1 MVKKS
6 VIFDLDGTLIDSVP
20 DLCREIS
27 LFLNKHGRRA
37 LTESETVSI
46 IGNGAAMMLRGA
58 YKLTGE
64 AVGESEMP
72 VLLDAWVRQ
81 YADAEMSLTYAFP
94 RVPETL
100 ERLKTDGFKL
110 AVCTN
115 KPHEPTL
122 AILKKLDLEKYF
134 DVVLDA
140 DALPV
145 RKPRPELHDRYLN
158 YLIYISHSATLLR
171 QRTEKDIWQHLYEFP
186 LIETDHLFD
195 RKEATE
201 VLHTADFLTLD
212 FTHILSHQRLHARFF
227 CCR

>member
-58 YKLTGE
+58 YELTGE

-72 VLLDAWVRQ
+72 ALLDAWVRQ

-100 ERLKTDGFKL
+100 ERLKKDGFKL

-145 RKPRPELHDRYLN
+145 RKPRPEPLWEAVKRMGGTNDSAVMVGDSEADAAAARNAGFPVVLLTYG
-158 YLIYISHSATLLR
+158 YSHV
-171 QRTEKDIWQHLYEFP
+171 P
-186 LIETDHLFD
+186 FD
-195 RKEATE
+195 EIKPDAMIDDFGELPD
-201 VLHTADFLTLD
+201 VL
-212 FTHILSHQRLHARFF
+212 ARF
-227 CCR
+227 

>member
-1 MVKKS
+1 M
-6 VIFDLDGTLIDSVP
+6 IFDLDGTLIDSVP

-58 YKLTGE
+58 YGLTGE
-64 AVGESEMP
+64 PVGESEMP
-72 VLLDAWVRQ
+72 ALLDAWVRQ

-100 ERLKTDGFKL
+100 ERLKADGFKL

-122 AILKKLDLEKYF
+122 AILKKLDLAKYF
-134 DVVLDA
+134 DAVLDA

-145 RKPRPELHDRYLN
+145 RKPRPEPLWEAVKRMGGTNDSAVMVGDSEADAEAARNAGFPVVLLTYGYSHVPFDEIKPDA
-158 YLIYISHSATLLR
+158 LIDDFGELP
-171 QRTEKDIWQHLYEFP
+171 D
-186 LIETDHLFD
+186 
-195 RKEATE
+195 
-201 VLHTADFLTLD
+201 VLK
-212 FTHILSHQRLHARFF
+212 RF
-227 CCR
+227 

>member
-1 MVKKS
+1 MVKKY

-72 VLLDAWVRQ
+72 ALLDAWVRQ

-100 ERLKTDGFKL
+100 EKLKTDGFKL

-122 AILKKLDLEKYF
+122 AILKKLDLAKYF

-145 RKPRPELHDRYLN
+145 RKPRPEPLWEAVKRMGGTNDSAVMVGDSEADADAARNAGFPVVLLTYGYSHVPFDEIKPDA
-158 YLIYISHSATLLR
+158 LIDDFGELP
-171 QRTEKDIWQHLYEFP
+171 D
-186 LIETDHLFD
+186 
-195 RKEATE
+195 
-201 VLHTADFLTLD
+201 VLK
-212 FTHILSHQRLHARFF
+212 RL
-227 CCR
+227 

>member
-1 MVKKS
+1 MVKKY

-72 VLLDAWVRQ
+72 ALLDAWVRQ

-122 AILKKLDLEKYF
+122 AILKKLDLAKYF

-145 RKPRPELHDRYLN
+145 RKPRPEPLWEAVKRMGGTNDSAVMVGDSEADADAARNAGFPVVLLTYGYSHVPFDEIKPDA
-158 YLIYISHSATLLR
+158 LIDDFGELP
-171 QRTEKDIWQHLYEFP
+171 D
-186 LIETDHLFD
+186 
-195 RKEATE
+195 
-201 VLHTADFLTLD
+201 VLK
-212 FTHILSHQRLHARFF
+212 RL
-227 CCR
+227 

>member
-72 VLLDAWVRQ
+72 ALLDAWVRQ

-100 ERLKTDGFKL
+100 ERLKKDGFKL

-145 RKPRPELHDRYLN
+145 RKPRPEPLWEAVKRMGGTNDSAVMVGDSEADAAAARNAGFPVVLLTYGYSHVPFDEIKPDA
-158 YLIYISHSATLLR
+158 LIDDFGELP
-171 QRTEKDIWQHLYEFP
+171 D
-186 LIETDHLFD
+186 
-195 RKEATE
+195 
-201 VLHTADFLTLD
+201 VLK
-212 FTHILSHQRLHARFF
+212 RL
-227 CCR
+227 

>member
-58 YKLTGE
+58 YELTGE

-72 VLLDAWVRQ
+72 TLLDAWVRQ
-81 YADAEMSLTYAFP
+81 YADAEMSLTCAFP

-100 ERLKTDGFKL
+100 ERLKKDGFKL

-145 RKPRPELHDRYLN
+145 RKPRPEPLWEAVKRMGGTNDSAVMVGDSEADAAAARNAGFPVVLLTYGYSHVPFDEIKPDA
-158 YLIYISHSATLLR
+158 LIDDFGELP
-171 QRTEKDIWQHLYEFP
+171 D
-186 LIETDHLFD
+186 
-195 RKEATE
+195 
-201 VLHTADFLTLD
+201 VLK
-212 FTHILSHQRLHARFF
+212 RL
-227 CCR
+227 